1 MKKPLADQSVKHDVG
16 QLDSEGQ
23 KLVRK
28 LLVEGST
35 FEDVVETVNERGG
48 QRVTVN
54 AVKNYFQGDLEV
66 QKERVRRQIK
76 NAQELLAC
84 VDKDPKSAE
93 AQLAQ
98 ATFLTG
104 YERVH
109 RDAALVMP
117 REAAR
122 YRMESENLNL
132 KHQIL
137 MVQRKKAEADLEY
150 SKARTALIKATGA
163 KVQREILGL
172 ERELRAHQA
181 AGHPVGNE
189 VLQKIQQLYG
199 LACQPLIYEETVNA
213 QA

>member
-109 RDAALVMP
+109 RNSAVVTP
-117 REAAR
+117 GEAVR
-122 YRMESENLNL
+122 YRLQNENLNL
-132 KHQIL
+132 RRKIL
-137 MVQRKKAEADLEY
+137 EINKKKAE
-150 SKARTALIKATGA
+150 
-163 KVQREILGL
+163 
-172 ERELRAHQA
+172 
-181 AGHPVGNE
+181 
-189 VLQKIQQLYG
+189 
-199 LACQPLIYEETVNA
+199 
-213 QA
+213 